1 MAIVNREAQGVLAE
15 WGGSQGVHLCHI
27 FGDDEERARVMSEF
41 VGDGLDRGEKVLC
54 LEDGEDLGLVR
65 HWLAQHGVTLE
76 GRGEAFQTANAEQ
89 TYCPCGGL
97 VPDSL
102 LHSLAGFCAQA
113 VQDGYSRVRIAGD
126 MGWVVRRQVAR
137 ELLLEY
143 ETKATIY
150 ARTSRA
156 VAVCEYDARKFDGRT
171 IMDVL
176 SVHPAML
183 VRGQIVRNPYYVEAP
198 LEMRNR

>member
-1 MAIVNREAQGVLAE
+1 MVTQEARGVRAE
-15 WGGSQGVHLCHI
+15 WQGSQGVHLCHI
-27 FGDDEERARVMSEF
+27 FDDDDERARVMSGF
-41 VGDGLDRGEKVLC
+41 VGDGLERGEKVLC
-54 LEDGEDLGLVR
+54 LEDGDDLGRVR
-65 HWLAQHGVTLE
+65 QWLAEQGVTLE
-76 GRGEAFQTANAEQ
+76 GRGDAFLTANAEQ

-97 VPDSL
+97 APDSL
-102 LHSLAGFCAQA
+102 LDSLAGFCSQA
-113 VQDGYSRVRIAGD
+113 LHDGYSGVRIAGD

-143 ETKATIY
+143 ETKATVY

-183 VRGQIVRNPYYVEAP
+183 VRGQVVRNPYY
-198 LEMRNR
+198 LEVPSALRAR